1 MRMESGTE
9 YIFHVFWEDSIWL
22 PPNTTWKVKDRGRWI
37 NTMKVSVLKINWTD
51 KICNITILTRLFVT
65 SGGC

>member
-37 NTMKVSVLKINWTD
+37 NTMKVSVLKNKLD
-51 KICNITILTRLFVT
+51 R
-65 SGGC
+65 

>member
-22 PPNTTWKVKDRGRWI
+22 PPNTTWKVKGLREMDKYDERI
-37 NTMKVSVLKINWTD
+37 SVKKKI
-51 KICNITILTRLFVT
+51 
-65 SGGC
+65 G